1 MRHAQDGILA
11 ASSIR
16 GNRRGVWLHV
26 LDSKGTYCF
35 NQVLLRQRAVQ
46 ELLVL
51 VGVAFDIEKFQSG
64 AGAVE
69 LCSIM
74 LNRFLVVP
82 TISCPVCY
90 VEDDVLLALS
100 QITPMTLIE
109 SVARDLLP
117 FSD

>member
-1 MRHAQDGILA
+1 M
-11 ASSIR
+11 
-16 GNRRGVWLHV
+16 
-26 LDSKGTYCF
+26 
-35 NQVLLRQRAVQ
+35 
-46 ELLVL
+46 L

-100 QITPMTLIE
+100 QITTTTLIE
-109 SVARDLLP
+109 SVAQDLLP
-117 FSD
+117 VSD